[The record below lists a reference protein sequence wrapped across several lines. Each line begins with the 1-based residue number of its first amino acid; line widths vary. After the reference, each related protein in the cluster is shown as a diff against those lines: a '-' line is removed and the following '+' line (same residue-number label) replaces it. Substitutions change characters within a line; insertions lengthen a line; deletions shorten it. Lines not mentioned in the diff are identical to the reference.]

1 MQIEERNSLIKLFDT
16 YGKLLSSRQYE
27 VMDKMLN
34 LDIGESELAELG
46 GESRQAIHDAITK
59 AKKQLVI
66 FEENCGIVTNQEKCK
81 DLLKKTQILLKNNEI
96 DAAKNA
102 IDDIIK
108 KL

>member
-16 YGKLLSSRQYE
+16 YGKLLSARQYE

-34 LDIGESELAELG
+34 LDLGESELAELG

-59 AKKQLVI
+59 AKKQLLV
-66 FEENCGIVTNQEKCK
+66 FEEKCGIVTNQMANI
-81 DLLKKTQILLKNNEI
+81 DLIKKVQIMLDNNEI
-96 DAAKNA
+96 DNAKQM

-108 KL
+108 KI